1 MTSSWASRVIDADA
15 ERVFAAITALE
26 FHRDLIPFTQVE
38 APPPPVQRGDRIVA
52 TSIGFFRDTMLV
64 TAARRPTGDRR
75 GVVTFAKAG
84 PVLFGQARI
93 AVTPLGASTCRVD
106 WTEDVH
112 LGPLLRPA
120 QPLLDRVLATMTRR
134 ALRLFDLH
142 LRTGPPSCQTSTIGS
157 LTMRD

>member
-1 MTSSWASRVIDADA
+1 MVTSSWASRVIDADA

-38 APPPPVQRGDRIVA
+38 APPPPVRRGDRIVA
-52 TSIGFFRDTMLV
+52 TSLGFFRDTMLV
-64 TAARRPTGDRR
+64 TAARPPAGDHR
-75 GVVTFAKAG
+75 GAVTFAKTG
-84 PVLFGQARI
+84 PILFGQARI

-112 LGPLLRPA
+112 LTPPLRWTGPLV
-120 QPLLDRVLATMTRR
+120 DRVLATMTRR

-142 LRTGPPSCQTSTIGS
+142 LRSST
-157 LTMRD
+157 TAR